1 MQGFSLFEMV
11 RHGWLVLSILLIGSI
26 LSTAIIAERL
36 IVLRQARLNVRK
48 FMEDFMQ
55 VLRRHGRAAAIES
68 CRGLA
73 QPLPRILCGV
83 VMMGGT
89 RIDMERRSRHL
100 LRAEMRQLE
109 TRVPALGTIGSIAPF
124 VGLFGTVIGIVKAFR
139 DISVNV
145 GGGPELV
152 AGGIAE
158 ALITT
163 ATGLLVAIPAIVAYN
178 YFVTRLR
185 RMAEEMDLA
194 TFDVVDFL
202 ATEAREEP

>member
-1 MQGFSLFEMV
+1 
-11 RHGWLVLSILLIGSI
+11 
-26 LSTAIIAERL
+26 
-36 IVLRQARLNVRK
+36 
-48 FMEDFMQ
+48 
-55 VLRRHGRAAAIES
+55 
-68 CRGLA
+68 
-73 QPLPRILCGV
+73 
-83 VMMGGT
+83 MMGGT

-109 TRVPALGTIGSIAPF
+109 VRIPALGTVGSIAPF
-124 VGLFGTVIGIVKAFR
+124 VGLLGTVIGIVKAFQT
-139 DISVNV
+139 ISTNV

-158 ALITT
+158 ALVTT

-194 TFDVVDFL
+194 VFDVVDFL
-202 ATEAREEP
+202 ATEAREES